1 MKKLVKKI
9 IPYSL
14 VLRYRRL
21 RSAMISIKFKK
32 MTNKDI
38 FTEIYKTNHWRSL
51 ESISGSGSESTQAIE
66 LIQNLEKLLN
76 DLKIKTLLD
85 IPCGDLNW
93 MQKVN
98 LSNIDYVGADIVEE
112 LIESN
117 INQFKDS
124 SNLKFK
130 VLNLIKDDL
139 PLSDIIIVRDC
150 LVHLSYENIFEAI
163 KKHKSHWL

>member
-1 MKKLVKKI
+1 MNIVLNNRYEKNNKKV

-14 VLRYRRL
+14 VLRYRRW

-32 MTNKDI
+32 MNNKEI

-51 ESISGSGSESTQAIE
+51 ESISGSGSESTQATE
-66 LIQNLEKLLN
+66 LIQNLEELLK

-93 MQKVN
+93 MKKVN

-117 INQFKDS
+117 INQFKDK
-124 SNLKFK
+124 SNLKF
-130 VLNLIKDDL
+130 
-139 PLSDIIIVRDC
+139 
-150 LVHLSYENIFEAI
+150 
-163 KKHKSHWL
+163 